1 MDIGILT
8 GYVGAV
14 VIGVTLGLI
23 GGGGSILTV
32 PVLVYLMGIE
42 PVLATAYSLFV
53 VGFTSVIG
61 TAQKYTVKEVDTRT
75 AILFVLPSLVSIFL
89 TRRFFIP
96 KIQDMVWGMEK
107 GTLLM
112 VFFSL
117 IMLVAGLAMLRQK
130 RTDSAPKERKGNFG
144 LVILE
149 GFFVGFLTGVVGAG
163 GGFLIIPALVLLGG
177 LNMKIAVGTSLFII
191 ALKSAIGFTGDLGAG
206 QDIDWGFLLLF
217 TALSA
222 LGIILGVFVSKKID
236 GTKLKKGF
244 GYFVV
249 VMAIFIAVKELLL
262 T

>member
-1 MDIGILT
+1 MDISIFT
-8 GYVGAV
+8 GYFGAI

-32 PVLVYLMGIE
+32 PVLVYLMGVE

-53 VGFTSVIG
+53 VGFTSIIG
-61 TAQKYTVKEVDTRT
+61 TAQKYRVREVDTRT
-75 AILFVLPSLVSIFL
+75 ALLFVLPSLVSIFL
-89 TRRFFIP
+89 TRRYFIP
-96 KIQDMVWGMEK
+96 VIPDEVWGMEK

-130 RTDSAPKERKGNFG
+130 HGEAEPGKKKGHFG
-144 LVILE
+144 LVVLE
-149 GFFVGFLTGVVGAG
+149 GFFVGFLTGIVGAG

-177 LNMKIAVGTSLFII
+177 LNMKVAVGTSLFII

-217 TALSA
+217 TGLSA
-222 LGIILGVFVSKKID
+222 VGIILGVFLSKKID
-236 GTKLKKGF
+236 GNRLKKGF

-249 VMAIFIAVKELLL
+249 VMAIFIAVKELL
-262 T
+262 